1 MGEDLLKFEELN
13 LGSRNVLGVSLK
25 FKLVRVMISIEE
37 GLFNNFSKQI
47 KHLKKLIKAKT
58 DFF

>member
-1 MGEDLLKFEELN
+1 MGEDFLKFEELD

-47 KHLKKLIKAKT
+47 KHLKKIDKSKNC
-58 DFF
+58 FF

>member
-47 KHLKKLIKAKT
+47 KHLKN
-58 DFF
+58 